1 MTVLVTGANG
11 FVGAALCRALCEQGE
26 SVRAFVRQ
34 GADTSNLSDLPVEM
48 AIGDL
53 RDAVSLRRAVDS
65 CQYVYHVA
73 ADYRLWV
80 RDPDNMYAINVEGS
94 RNVVLAAIDA
104 GVQRI
109 VYTSSVATIK
119 PPADNGVADE
129 SSPTTEADMIGHY
142 KRSKFLAE
150 QAISELIAKRGA
162 PVVIVN
168 PSTPIGP
175 GDIKPTPTGRIVLD
189 ALRGRMPA
197 YIATGLNLVHVDD
210 VAHGHIAACNMG
222 QIGRRYILGGEDV
235 TLRCFLELIAEHA
248 GHRPPL
254 AAIPRPVAMLYAG
267 LSEAGAH
274 ITGKEPAATLD
285 AVRMAKRFMFYSSER
300 ARSEL
305 HYRARPAEA
314 SVAEAVD
321 WFQKRL
327 AG

>member
-1 MTVLVTGANG
+1 MTALVTGANG

-34 GADTSNLSDLPVEM
+34 GADTSNLSDVPVEM

-53 RDAVSLRRAVDS
+53 RNAASLKRAVDS

-80 RDPDNMYAINVEGS
+80 RDPDNMYATNVEGS
-94 RNVVLAAIDA
+94 RNVVLAAMDA

-119 PPADNGVADE
+119 PPVDNGVADE
-129 SSPTTEADMIGHY
+129 STPTTEADMIGHY

-150 QAISELIAKRGA
+150 QAVSELIAKRDA

-254 AAIPRPVAMLYAG
+254 AAIPHPVAMLYAG

-327 AG
+327 AS